1 VCKSDIKV
9 EGWRTNKIE
18 PEAWF
23 PAATGCRFTANPFVV
38 REERASRGGAVE
50 VDDLLRPVFD
60 WFTEGFDTK
69 ELKKARAALVE
80 LDQDTRS

>member
-1 VCKSDIKV
+1 
-9 EGWRTNKIE
+9 
-18 PEAWF
+18 
-23 PAATGCRFTANPFVV
+23 
-38 REERASRGGAVE
+38 